1 MCIEI
6 DYLCGARKF
15 YTAKM
20 HPLFRILTA
29 LVFLGISSCTTS
41 DIKEMN
47 EQEVTVIEP
56 VEVDPIDNQ
65 SYSNCEDVRSTHL
78 TLDLNVNFE
87 AKKLTGYVKHD
98 IENSTGVTT
107 MIFDVN
113 QLAIDK
119 VVLDESDPTEFV
131 IGEYDPIKGSPM
143 HVKIKPETKSVTIY
157 YSTQPESKALQWLD
171 PQQTAGKK
179 FPYLFT
185 QGEAVLTRTWIP
197 CQDSPQNR
205 ITYDATLQVPS
216 NLLALMAADNNPT
229 KKNSQ
234 GKYTYSMDIPIPSYL
249 IALAVGDLEF
259 QSTGERTGVYASP
272 VLLEA
277 AAYEFAEVE
286 EMISVTESLYGEYLW
301 GRYDILVLPTSFP
314 YGGMENPKLTFA
326 TPTIIT
332 GDRSLVS
339 LIAHELAHSWSGN
352 LVTNATWD
360 DFWLNEGFTV
370 YIENRI
376 MEAIHGKEHADMLFS
391 IEYEELEI
399 ENEEILAGEF
409 PEDSK
414 LKLKLEGRD
423 PDDGMTTIAY
433 IKGALFLKTLE
444 ELVGRDKFDPFVKSY
459 FADHQFQTLTTE
471 AFIIYLNDNLL
482 TANDLTFNTDEWIY
496 GEGIPVNCV
505 KITSN
510 RFDRVEEKDKMIPGM
525 KSTSDLG
532 LNQST
537 WSTQEWMHFI
547 RQIPKETTLPEFDMM
562 EQDFGFSQSGNA
574 EIQAEWFIRS
584 IKQGRIDPIKK
595 DLEEFLI
602 RVGRRKFLE
611 PIYEELAKSPSGL
624 TIAVEVYV
632 KARPNY
638 HSISYQ
644 TIDEILDWEI
654 KKV

>member
-1 MCIEI
+1 
-6 DYLCGARKF
+6 
-15 YTAKM
+15 M
-20 HPLFRILTA
+20 HPHFRTLLA
-29 LVFLGISSCTTS
+29 AVLLVLSACTSS
-41 DIKEMN
+41 DVKDLN
-47 EQEVTVIEP
+47 DQAEP
-56 VEVDPIDNQ
+56 VEDISIAHVNDQIDNQ
-65 SYSNCEDVRSTHL
+65 SYSNCEEVYSTHL
-78 TLDLNVNFE
+78 SMELTVNFDE
-87 AKKLTGYVKHD
+87 KKLIGFVKHD
-98 IENSTGVTT
+98 IENITGTTT

-113 QLAIDK
+113 QLSIDK
-119 VVLDESDPTEFV
+119 VVLDDNEPTQFV
-131 IGEYDPIKGSPM
+131 IGNYDDVKGSPM
-143 HVKIKPETKSVTIY
+143 EVTVKPETKSVTIY
-157 YSTQPESKALQWLD
+157 YSTQPNSKALQWLA

-197 CQDSPQNR
+197 CQDTPQNR

-229 KKNSQ
+229 EKNTE
-234 GKYTYSMDIPIPSYL
+234 GKYAYTMDIPIPTYL

-259 QSTGERTGVYASP
+259 QATGERTGVYASP

-277 AAYEFAEVE
+277 ATYEFAEVE
-286 EMISVTESLYGEYLW
+286 EMIKVTESLYGDYQW

-409 PEDSK
+409 PGDSK
-414 LKLKLEGRD
+414 LKLELEGRD

-444 ELVGRDKFDPFVKSY
+444 DLVGRAKFDPFVKSY

-471 AFIIYLNDNLL
+471 AFILYLNDKLL
-482 TANDLTFNTDEWIY
+482 TPNELTFNTDEWIY
-496 GEGIPVNCV
+496 GEGIPVNSV
-505 KITSN
+505 KITSD
-510 RFDRVEEKDKMIPGM
+510 RFDRVEEKDKLIPGM
-525 KSTSDLG
+525 ESTDMLG
-532 LNQST
+532 LSQSI
-537 WSTQEWMHFI
+537 WSTQEWMHFV
-547 RQIPKETTLPEFDMM
+547 RQIPKETTLNEFEMLED
-562 EQDFGFSQSGNA
+562 DFSFSQSGNA

-584 IKQGRIDPIKK
+584 IKQERIDPIKK
-595 DLEEFLI
+595 EMEEFLI

-611 PIYEELAKSPSGL
+611 PIYEELMKSEEGFAFA
-624 TIAVEVYV
+624 TEVYA

-644 TIDEILDWEI
+644 TIDEILGWEVE
-654 KKV
+654 KG

>member
-1 MCIEI
+1 MHSHYRTYSAAVLLILSACTSSHVENLNDPAEPII
-6 DYLCGARKF
+6 DKS
-15 YTAKM
+15 TAQ
-20 HPLFRILTA
+20 A
-29 LVFLGISSCTTS
+29 
-41 DIKEMN
+41 N
-47 EQEVTVIEP
+47 NQ
-56 VEVDPIDNQ
+56 IDNQ
-65 SYSNCEDVRSTHL
+65 SYSNCDEVHTTHL
-78 TLDLNVNFE
+78 SMDLTVNFDE
-87 AKKLTGYVKHD
+87 KKLTGFVKHD
-98 IENSTGVTT
+98 IENISGTTT

-113 QLAIDK
+113 QLSIDK
-119 VVLDESDPTEFV
+119 VVLDQSEPTQFV
-131 IGEYDPIKGSPM
+131 IGDYDKVKGSPLQ
-143 HVKIKPETKSVTIY
+143 VTIKPETKSVTIY
-157 YSTQPESKALQWLD
+157 YSTQPSSKALQWLE

-185 QGEAVLTRTWIP
+185 QGEAVLTRTWMP

-205 ITYDATLQVPS
+205 ITYDATIQVPP
-216 NLLALMAADNNPT
+216 NLLPLMAADNNPT
-229 KKNSQ
+229 KKNAQ
-234 GKYTYSMDIPIPSYL
+234 GKYSYIMEIPIPTYL
-249 IALAVGDLEF
+249 IALAVGDIEF
-259 QSTGERTGVYASP
+259 KRTGERTGVYASP
-272 VLLEA
+272 VLLESA
-277 AAYEFAEVE
+277 TYEFAEVE
-286 EMISVTESLYGEYLW
+286 EMIKVTEELYGAYQW

-376 MEAIHGKEHADMLFS
+376 MEALLGKEHADMLFS

-399 ENEEILAGEF
+399 ENEAILAGEH

-444 ELVGRDKFDPFVKSY
+444 ELVGRDKFDPFVKAY

-471 AFIIYLNDNLL
+471 EFIIYLNDHLL
-482 TANDLTFNTDEWIY
+482 APNELSFNTEEWIY
-496 GEGIPVNCV
+496 GEGIPVNSV
-505 KITSN
+505 KITSD
-510 RFDRVEEKDKMIPGM
+510 RFDRVEEKDKLIPGM
-525 KSTSDLG
+525 KSTNELG
-532 LNQST
+532 LYHSG
-537 WSTQEWMHFI
+537 WSTQEWIHFI
-547 RQIPKETTLPEFDMM
+547 RKIPAETTQREFEMM
-562 EQDFGFSQSGNA
+562 EDDYGFSQSGNA

-584 IKQGRIDPIKK
+584 IKQQRIDPIQKEM
-595 DLEEFLI
+595 EEFLI

-611 PIYEELAKSPSGL
+611 PIYEELAKSEEGL
-624 TIAVEVYV
+624 AFANRVYE
-632 KARPNY
+632 KARSNY

-644 TIDEILDWEI
+644 TIDDILDWEKE
-654 KKV
+654 KK

>member
-1 MCIEI
+1 
-6 DYLCGARKF
+6 
-15 YTAKM
+15 M
-20 HPLFRILTA
+20 HPHFRILSA
-29 LVFLGISSCTTS
+29 AVLLVLSACTSS
-41 DIKEMN
+41 DVKDLN
-47 EQEVTVIEP
+47 DQAEP
-56 VEVDPIDNQ
+56 VEDISIAHVNDQIDNQ
-65 SYSNCEDVRSTHL
+65 SYSNCEEVYSTHL
-78 TLDLNVNFE
+78 SMELTVNFDE
-87 AKKLTGYVKHD
+87 KKLIGFVKHD
-98 IENSTGVTT
+98 IENITGTTT

-113 QLAIDK
+113 QLSIDK
-119 VVLDESDPTEFV
+119 VVLDDNEPTQFV
-131 IGEYDPIKGSPM
+131 IGNYDDVKGSPM
-143 HVKIKPETKSVTIY
+143 EVTVKPETKSVTIY
-157 YSTQPESKALQWLD
+157 YSTQPNSKALQWLA

-197 CQDSPQNR
+197 CQDTPQNR

-229 KKNSQ
+229 EKNTE
-234 GKYTYSMDIPIPSYL
+234 GKYAYTMDIPIPTYL

-259 QSTGERTGVYASP
+259 QATGERTGVYASP

-277 AAYEFAEVE
+277 ATYEFAEVE
-286 EMISVTESLYGEYLW
+286 EMIKVTESLYGDYQW

-409 PEDSK
+409 PGDSK
-414 LKLKLEGRD
+414 LKLELEGRD

-444 ELVGRDKFDPFVKSY
+444 DLVGRAKFDPFVKSY

-471 AFIIYLNDNLL
+471 AFILYLNDKLL
-482 TANDLTFNTDEWIY
+482 TPNELTFNTDEWIY
-496 GEGIPVNCV
+496 GEGIPLNSV
-505 KITSN
+505 KITSD
-510 RFDRVEEKDKMIPGM
+510 RFDRVEEKDKLIPGM
-525 KSTSDLG
+525 ESTDMLG
-532 LNQST
+532 LSQSI
-537 WSTQEWMHFI
+537 WSTQEWMHFV
-547 RQIPKETTLPEFDMM
+547 RQIPKETTLNEFEMLED
-562 EQDFGFSQSGNA
+562 DFSFSQSGNA

-584 IKQGRIDPIKK
+584 IKQERIDPIKK
-595 DLEEFLI
+595 EMEEFLI

-611 PIYEELAKSPSGL
+611 PIYEELMKSEEGFAFA
-624 TIAVEVYV
+624 TEVYA

-644 TIDEILDWEI
+644 TIDEILGWEVE
-654 KKV
+654 KG

>member
-1 MCIEI
+1 
-6 DYLCGARKF
+6 
-15 YTAKM
+15 M
-20 HPLFRILTA
+20 HPHFRILLA
-29 LVFLGISSCTTS
+29 AVLLVLSACTSS
-41 DIKEMN
+41 DVKDLN
-47 EQEVTVIEP
+47 DQAEP
-56 VEVDPIDNQ
+56 VEDISIAHVNNQIDNQ
-65 SYSNCEDVRSTHL
+65 SYSNCEEVYSTHL
-78 TLDLNVNFE
+78 SMELTVNFDE
-87 AKKLTGYVKHD
+87 KKLIGFVKHD
-98 IENSTGVTT
+98 IENITGTTT

-113 QLAIDK
+113 QLSIDK
-119 VVLDESDPTEFV
+119 VVLDDNEPTQFV
-131 IGEYDPIKGSPM
+131 IGNYDDVKGSPM
-143 HVKIKPETKSVTIY
+143 EVTVKPETKSVTIY
-157 YSTQPESKALQWLD
+157 YSTQPNSKALQWLA

-197 CQDSPQNR
+197 CQDTPQNR

-229 KKNSQ
+229 EKNTE
-234 GKYTYSMDIPIPSYL
+234 GKYAYTMDIPIPTYL

-259 QSTGERTGVYASP
+259 QATGERTGVYASP

-277 AAYEFAEVE
+277 ATYEFAEVE
-286 EMISVTESLYGEYLW
+286 EMIKVTESLYGDYQW

-409 PEDSK
+409 PGDSK
-414 LKLKLEGRD
+414 LKLELEGRD

-444 ELVGRDKFDPFVKSY
+444 DLVGRAKFDPFVKSY

-471 AFIIYLNDNLL
+471 AFILYLNDKLL
-482 TANDLTFNTDEWIY
+482 TPNELTFNTDEWIY
-496 GEGIPVNCV
+496 GEGIPVNSV
-505 KITSN
+505 KITSD
-510 RFDRVEEKDKMIPGM
+510 RFDRVEEKDKLIPGM
-525 KSTSDLG
+525 ESTDMLG
-532 LNQST
+532 LSQSI
-537 WSTQEWMHFI
+537 WSTQEWMHFV
-547 RQIPKETTLPEFDMM
+547 RQIPKETTLNEFEMLED
-562 EQDFGFSQSGNA
+562 DFSFSQSGNA

-584 IKQGRIDPIKK
+584 IKQERIDPIKK
-595 DLEEFLI
+595 EMEEFLI

-611 PIYEELAKSPSGL
+611 PIYEELMKSEEGFAFA
-624 TIAVEVYV
+624 TEVYA

-644 TIDEILDWEI
+644 TIDEILGWEVE
-654 KKV
+654 KG

>member
-1 MCIEI
+1 M
-6 DYLCGARKF
+6 
-15 YTAKM
+15 YTNFKIFSASV
-20 HPLFRILTA
+20 L
-29 LVFLGISSCTTS
+29 LVLSACTSS
-41 DIKEMN
+41 DVKDLN
-47 EQEVTVIEP
+47 DQAQP
-56 VEVDPIDNQ
+56 VEDISTADENDKIDNQ
-65 SYSNCEDVRSTHL
+65 SYSNCDEVHSTHL
-78 TLDLNVNFE
+78 SIDLTVNFE
-87 AKKLTGYVKHD
+87 EKKLTGFVKHD
-98 IENSTGVTT
+98 IENIAGTTT

-113 QLAIDK
+113 QLSIDK
-119 VVLDESDPTEFV
+119 VVLDDNEPTQFV
-131 IGEYDPIKGSPM
+131 IGDYDEVKGSPM
-143 HVKIKPETKSVTIY
+143 EVTVKPETKSVTIY
-157 YSTQPESKALQWLD
+157 YSTQPASKALQWLE
-171 PQQTAGKK
+171 PQQTDGKK

-205 ITYDATLQVPS
+205 ITYDANLQVPS
-216 NLLALMAADNNPT
+216 NLLPLMAADNNPT
-229 KKNSQ
+229 KKNAQ
-234 GKYTYSMDIPIPSYL
+234 GKYSYVMDIPIPTYL

-259 QSTGERTGVYASP
+259 KSTGERTGVYASP

-277 AAYEFAEVE
+277 ATYEFAEVE
-286 EMISVTESLYGEYLW
+286 EMIKVTEELYGDYQW

-376 MEAIHGKEHADMLFS
+376 MEALQGKEHADMLFS

-399 ENEEILAGEF
+399 ENEAILAGEH

-414 LKLKLEGRD
+414 LKLELEGRD

-433 IKGALFLKTLE
+433 VKGALFLKTLE
-444 ELVGRDKFDPFVKSY
+444 ELAGRDKFDPFIKAY

-471 AFIIYLNDNLL
+471 EFVIYLNDHLL
-482 TANDLTFNTDEWIY
+482 KPNELTFNTEEWIY
-496 GEGIPVNCV
+496 GEGIPLNCV
-505 KITSN
+505 KITSD
-510 RFDRVEEKDKMIPGM
+510 RFDRVEEKDKLIPGM
-525 KSTSDLG
+525 KSTNELG
-532 LNQST
+532 LYKST

-547 RQIPKETTLPEFDMM
+547 RQIPTETTQREFEMM
-562 EQDFGFSQSGNA
+562 EDDYSFSQSGNA

-584 IKQGRIDPIKK
+584 IKQHRIDPIKK
-595 DLEEFLI
+595 EMEEFLI

-611 PIYEELAKSPSGL
+611 PIYEELAKSESGL
-624 TIAVEVYV
+624 EFAKAVYV

-644 TIDEILDWEI
+644 TIDEILDWE
-654 KKV
+654 KEKN